1 MGVRQSVCSVVISAA
16 VLFLHAA
23 GAAAQGAQLQLD
35 HLSPLAARAS
45 NVVDVTVD
53 AGLLQLAAG
62 FISNEKAN
70 EAAVKQLIA
79 NLKGVYVKS
88 FEFDRDGA
96 YSEADVNAVREQLKA
111 PWARMV
117 NVRSRG
123 ETVEVF
129 AYRERDTSV
138 GLAILVTEPRQL
150 TVVNI
155 VGPIDLAQL
164 GALGGQFGIP
174 KGLPGR

>member
-1 MGVRQSVCSVVISAA
+1 MGVRQSVGSIAISVT
-16 VLFLHAA
+16 VLLFHGAS
-23 GAAAQGAQLQLD
+23 AAAQGPQLQLD

-70 EAAVKQLIA
+70 EAAIKQLIA

-129 AYRERDTSV
+129 AYRERETSA

-174 KGLPGR
+174 KVVPR